1 MTSSPRKMR
10 TNGQLFVGAT
20 LCGRPRIAHK
30 MAKTVYRLGQIY
42 FIMHAQRYVPSVY
55 VFFILAVCVETSS
68 ASCAANREIYSLL
81 ALLFLLLPKKAR
93 YATTFLGALR

>member
-30 MAKTVYRLGQIY
+30 VAKTVYRLGQIY
-42 FIMHAQRYVPSVY
+42 FI
-55 VFFILAVCVETSS
+55 LARSD
-68 ASCAANREIYSLL
+68 SCAVAQNSLTQNKIYPPSPLRQI
-81 ALLFLLLPKKAR
+81 LF
-93 YATTFLGALR
+93 F

>member
-20 LCGRPRIAHK
+20 LCGRPRIARK

-42 FIMHAQRYVPSVY
+42 FI
-55 VFFILAVCVETSS
+55 LARSD
-68 ASCAANREIYSLL
+68 SCAVAQNSLTQNKIYLPSPMRQI
-81 ALLFLLLPKKAR
+81 LF
-93 YATTFLGALR
+93 F